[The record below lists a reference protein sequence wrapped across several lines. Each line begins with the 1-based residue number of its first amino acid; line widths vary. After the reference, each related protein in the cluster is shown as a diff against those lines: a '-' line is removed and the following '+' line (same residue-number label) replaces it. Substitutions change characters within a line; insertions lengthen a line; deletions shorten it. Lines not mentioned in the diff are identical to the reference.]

1 MSNADFVWSYDAC
14 RKMDSLARKAYKQ
27 ITGDVLPAS
36 PVNHRVEQQP
46 VELLPIEQLDIDRG
60 MRIGCGTPAGWTWHR
75 RNNEKPCQAC
85 RLAHNKKT
93 AEYRARQRAKRKA
106 S

>member
-1 MSNADFVWSYDAC
+1 MSDAEFVWSYDAC

-27 ITGDVLPAS
+27 ITGDSLPAG
-36 PVNHRVEQQP
+36 PVNHRIEHQT

-60 MRIGCGTPAGWTWHR
+60 MKMGCGTPAGWTRHR
-75 RNNEKPCQAC
+75 RSNEKPCEAC

-93 AEYRARQRAKRKA
+93 AEYKARQRAKRKA